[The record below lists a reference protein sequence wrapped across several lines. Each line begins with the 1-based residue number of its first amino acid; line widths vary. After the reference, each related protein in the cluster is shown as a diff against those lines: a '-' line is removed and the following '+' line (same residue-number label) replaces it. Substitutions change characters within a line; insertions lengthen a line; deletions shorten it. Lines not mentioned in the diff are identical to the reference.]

1 MSAALKFPRKPSWP
15 SFASA
20 NSRPALRNPF
30 ETLACYPLPIP
41 AHCAEPTGAPAVV
54 KAFVLIVV
62 DPAKTIEVYEKLRA
76 VEGISEVYQVMGPY
90 DIVAVVEVPS
100 LTDVPAVISRHIR
113 AIEGIEST
121 TTCVTFPEA
130 AGAR

>member
-1 MSAALKFPRKPSWP
+1 M
-15 SFASA
+15 
-20 NSRPALRNPF
+20 
-30 ETLACYPLPIP
+30 
-41 AHCAEPTGAPAVV
+41 V

-90 DIVAVVEVPS
+90 DIVAVVEVPN

-121 TTCVTFPEA
+121 TTCVTFPET

>member
-1 MSAALKFPRKPSWP
+1 M
-15 SFASA
+15 
-20 NSRPALRNPF
+20 
-30 ETLACYPLPIP
+30 I
-41 AHCAEPTGAPAVV
+41 

-62 DPAKTIEVYEKLRA
+62 DPAKTMEVFTRLSA

-90 DIVAVVEVPS
+90 DIVAVVEVAT

-113 AIEGIEST
+113 AVDGIEST

-130 AGAR
+130 AS